1 MSTDLRIGPTVTI
14 PGSELVVSTTHSSGP
29 GGQNVNKVATKIELR
44 FDLAGTTALTPSVK
58 ARLRAVVANR
68 LDADGWLV
76 ITSQATR
83 NRIRNLVDAREK
95 LAALIRD
102 ALVPPTPRIA
112 TKPSR
117 AAKRRRV
124 ADKREHSDKK
134 KTRGTRGFSGDD

>member
-1 MSTDLRIGPTVTI
+1 MSTDLRIGPTLVI
-14 PGSELVVSTTHSSGP
+14 PGAELVVTSTHSSGP

-44 FDLAGTTALTPSVK
+44 FDLLGSTVLSPAVK

-83 NRIRNLVDAREK
+83 NRIRNLVDARDK
-95 LAALIRD
+95 LAALVRD
-102 ALVPPTPRIA
+102 ALVPPKPRVA

-117 AAKRRRV
+117 ASKARRV
-124 ADKREHSDKK
+124 ADKRAHSDKK
-134 KTRGTRGFSGDD
+134 RARGSGPSDD